1 MSALWN
7 SLVVMP
13 IVDALVFLNKVLSGM
28 GVPYSYGFAIILL
41 TIIIKLLTLPLTL
54 KQLQSMKATQEIQP
68 RLKEIQK
75 KYKNDKEKLAQAQ
88 MELYKEAG
96 VNPLGGCLPM
106 LVQFPILIGFY
117 SAIYKAAS
125 LGHLTNAKFFWIP
138 DLAFP
143 PRGAGF
149 SWILPNSDKF
159 IGWGPAIGYLVLP
172 VLLVVSQYVMQK
184 MSTVPGSEKDSSQQ
198 MMSQM
203 NLFMPILFGFFAL
216 QVPTGLD
223 LYWVTSN
230 ILGIVQQ
237 YFITGW
243 GSLLPSREESKSKK
257 KLSKKERAG
266 SVEDF
271 IDAGVPEGAPAKPS
285 SKRKKKKKRK

>member
-13 IVDALVFLNKVLSGM
+13 IVEALVFLNKVLSGM
-28 GVPYSYGFAIILL
+28 SVPYSYGFAIILL

-54 KQLQSMKATQEIQP
+54 KQFQSMKATQELQP

-75 KYKNDKEKLAQAQ
+75 KYKNDKEKLTQAQ

-143 PRGAGF
+143 PRGVGF
-149 SWILPNSDKF
+149 SWVLPNSDKF

-172 VLLVVSQYVMQK
+172 ILLVVSQYVMQK
-184 MSTVPGSEKDSSQQ
+184 MTVMPGSDQDSGQQ

-230 ILGIVQQ
+230 ILGIIQQ
-237 YFITGW
+237 YFTTGW
-243 GSLLPSREESKSKK
+243 GALLPEKEEPKKQAPKK
-257 KLSKKERAG
+257 KPPEEVKEG
-266 SVEDF
+266 IQEEVSS
-271 IDAGVPEGAPAKPS
+271 APARS
-285 SKRKKKKKRK
+285 GSKRKKKKKKRK

>member
-13 IVDALVFLNKVLSGM
+13 IVEALVFLNKVLSGM
-28 GVPYSYGFAIILL
+28 SVPYSYGFAIILL

-54 KQLQSMKATQEIQP
+54 KQFQSMKATQELQP

-75 KYKNDKEKLAQAQ
+75 KYKNDKEKLTQAQ

-125 LGHLTNAKFFWIP
+125 LGHLTNARFFWIP

-143 PRGAGF
+143 PRGVGF
-149 SWILPNSDKF
+149 SWVLPNSDKF

-172 VLLVVSQYVMQK
+172 ILLVVSQYVMQK
-184 MSTVPGSEKDSSQQ
+184 MTVMPGSDQDSGQQ

-230 ILGIVQQ
+230 ILGIIQQ
-237 YFITGW
+237 YFTTGW
-243 GSLLPSREESKSKK
+243 GALLPEKEEPKKQAPKK
-257 KLSKKERAG
+257 KPPEEVKEGIQEEVG
-266 SVEDF
+266 S
-271 IDAGVPEGAPAKPS
+271 APARS
-285 SKRKKKKKRK
+285 GSKRKKKKKKRK

>member
-1 MSALWN
+1 MSALWD

-13 IVDALVFLNKVLSGM
+13 IVEALVFLNKVLSGM
-28 GVPYSYGFAIILL
+28 SVPYSYGFAIILL
-41 TIIIKLLTLPLTL
+41 TIIIKLLTLPLSL
-54 KQLQSMKATQEIQP
+54 KQLQSMKATQELQP

-75 KYKNDKEKLAQAQ
+75 KYKNDKEKLTQAQ

-125 LGHLTNAKFFWIP
+125 LGHLTNAQFFWIP

-143 PRGAGF
+143 PRGVGF
-149 SWILPNSDKF
+149 SWVLPNSDKF

-172 VLLVVSQYVMQK
+172 ILLVVSQYVMQK
-184 MSTVPGSEKDSSQQ
+184 MTVLPGSDQDSGQQ
-198 MMSQM
+198 MMNQM

-230 ILGIVQQ
+230 ILGIIQQ
-237 YFITGW
+237 YFTTGW
-243 GSLLPSREESKSKK
+243 GALFPEKEEPRKQAPKK
-257 KLSKKERAG
+257 KPPEEVKEEIQEEA
-266 SVEDF
+266 SS
-271 IDAGVPEGAPAKPS
+271 APAKS
-285 SKRKKKKKRK
+285 GSKRKKKKKKRK

>member
-13 IVDALVFLNKVLSGM
+13 IVEALVFLNKVLSGM
-28 GVPYSYGFAIILL
+28 SVPYSYGFAIILL

-54 KQLQSMKATQEIQP
+54 KQFQSMKATQELQP

-75 KYKNDKEKLAQAQ
+75 KYKNDKEKLTQAQ

-143 PRGAGF
+143 PRGVGF
-149 SWILPNSDKF
+149 SWVLPNSDKF

-172 VLLVVSQYVMQK
+172 ILLVVSQYVMQK
-184 MSTVPGSEKDSSQQ
+184 MTVMPGSDQDSGQQ

-230 ILGIVQQ
+230 ILGIIQQ
-237 YFITGW
+237 YFTTGW
-243 GSLLPSREESKSKK
+243 GALLPEKEEPKKQAPKK
-257 KLSKKERAG
+257 KPPEEVKEGIQEEVG
-266 SVEDF
+266 S
-271 IDAGVPEGAPAKPS
+271 APARS
-285 SKRKKKKKRK
+285 GSKRKKKKKKRK

>member
-13 IVDALVFLNKVLSGM
+13 IVDALVFLNKVLSNM
-28 GVPYSYGFAIILL
+28 SVPYSYGFAIILL

-75 KYKNDKEKLAQAQ
+75 KYKNDKDKLAQAQ

-106 LVQFPILIGFY
+106 LIQFPILIGFY

-125 LGHLTNAKFFWIP
+125 LGHLTNARFFWIP

-149 SWILPNSDKF
+149 SWVLPNSDKF

-184 MSTVPGSEKDSSQQ
+184 MSTVPGSDQDSGQQ

-230 ILGIVQQ
+230 ILGIIQQ

-243 GSLLPSREESKSKK
+243 GSLLPAKEESKPKK
-257 KLSKKERAG
+257 KAPKET
-266 SVEDF
+266 SVEEF
-271 IDAGVPEGAPAKPS
+271 VGTENPPSEVSAKS
-285 SKRKKKKKRK
+285 GSKRKKKKKKRK